1 MLSRLALVI
10 LFLGAILGGIYYLK
24 LRQQQEQAAMAGP
37 PPPPVVAAETVRLED
52 WQPRLSAVGSLV
64 ATQGIYVTNEVAGQV
79 REIHF
84 ESGQQVAKGD
94 VLIQLDDSVDQA
106 DLQGLIAQRNLA
118 EIKLGRF
125 ARLLKDRSASQSD
138 YDEAKAQLDIAE
150 AGVAAKQ
157 ALIAKKRITAPFEG
171 KLGIRIVDL
180 GEYLAPGSQ
189 IVPLDALDPL
199 YVDYALPERR
209 LPEIAEG
216 GKVAVQVAA
225 YPDREVE
232 ATISAINPGI
242 EEKTRT
248 VKVRATVDNKNLL
261 LRPGMFAE
269 VSTLLPAR
277 KALLTV
283 PRTAI
288 DFAPYGDT
296 VFLVEEK
303 DGQTLVQRR
312 QVTTGEVQ
320 GGQVEI
326 VEGLAAA
333 DRVVIAGQVKLRNG
347 QAVRIDNSVVPPAGG
362 PLGP

>member
-1 MLSRLALVI
+1 
-10 LFLGAILGGIYYLK
+10 
-24 LRQQQEQAAMAGP
+24 
-37 PPPPVVAAETVRLED
+37 
-52 WQPRLSAVGSLV
+52 
-64 ATQGIYVTNEVAGQV
+64 
-79 REIHF
+79 
-84 ESGQQVAKGD
+84 
-94 VLIQLDDSVDQA
+94 
-106 DLQGLIAQRNLA
+106 
-118 EIKLGRF
+118 
-125 ARLLKDRSASQSD
+125 
-138 YDEAKAQLDIAE
+138 
-150 AGVAAKQ
+150 
-157 ALIAKKRITAPFEG
+157 
-171 KLGIRIVDL
+171 
-180 GEYLAPGSQ
+180 
-189 IVPLDALDPL
+189 
-199 YVDYALPERR
+199 
-209 LPEIAEG
+209 
-216 GKVAVQVAA
+216 VAVQVAA